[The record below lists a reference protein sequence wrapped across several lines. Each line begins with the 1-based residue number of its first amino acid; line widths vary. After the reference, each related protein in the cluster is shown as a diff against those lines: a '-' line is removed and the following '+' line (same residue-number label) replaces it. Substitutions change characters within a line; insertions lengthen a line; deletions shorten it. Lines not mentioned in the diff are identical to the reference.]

1 MSASQTSM
9 YAEISRRSHEAL
21 GFDSDALGWSPTFCI
36 CNKLSSAASACSQTT
51 SRVWASG
58 PRLQSWFS
66 YLPHMKA
73 SNVLVTLES
82 PGKEIAISLPRGP
95 GVLRRVS
102 RVVGFG
108 WFISLFLAHPWIR
121 VISPRPRPPRGL
133 PGFSRLQPIESDL
146 WLLFFSWLFYFPEK
160 HLGCD

>member
-1 MSASQTSM
+1 MRLKLRCMQRSAGDPMKPWVLTQPPWVGAPHFAFVTSL
-9 YAEISRRSHEAL
+9 AVLPLLIHKPHQ
-21 GFDSDALGWSPTFCI
+21 GFEH
-36 CNKLSSAASACSQTT
+36 Q
-51 SRVWASG
+51 G

-73 SNVLVTLES
+73 SNVLVTAES

-102 RVVGFG
+102 RVLGFG

-160 HLGCD
+160 HFGCD